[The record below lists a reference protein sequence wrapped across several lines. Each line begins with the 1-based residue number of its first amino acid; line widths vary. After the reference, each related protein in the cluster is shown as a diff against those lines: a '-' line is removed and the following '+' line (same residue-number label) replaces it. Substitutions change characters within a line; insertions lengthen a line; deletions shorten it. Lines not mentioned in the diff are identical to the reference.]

1 MKNIFSSRGHRFMRH
16 RLAAILTV
24 IGLLFS
30 IMLTAYGCNSE
41 NNVVIDIDPVVS
53 SGDTLSG
60 SDISGSDISGTDS
73 TAATS
78 VPTTAALTTTDVAV
92 RATSAPTRYPQDHE
106 DVFAPDYQSD
116 YYIIVY
122 TLNCST
128 LVLQKDENG
137 KYTIPVKTFL
147 CSPGADDSPTKPGVY
162 VLYRRHVW
170 RYMMQVY
177 GHYCSGFGDGTGYLF
192 HSVPYL
198 EEENNTLSTRYDD
211 LGTRASHGCV
221 RLCTRDAKWIF
232 DNIPFGTQVHVIDDK
247 NGPPA
252 DPVPM
257 RNTAPRYR
265 GWDPTDPD
273 PINPYNRTPPEELT
287 YFTHTSAGT
296 QPTTTVAA
304 Q

>member
-1 MKNIFSSRGHRFMRH
+1 MKNTSSSRGHRFMRH

-30 IMLTAYGCNSE
+30 IMLTAYGCESE

-53 SGDTLSG
+53 TGDTVSDT
-60 SDISGSDISGTDS
+60 DISGSDISATGS
-73 TAATS
+73 TAAS
-78 VPTTAALTTTDVAV
+78 SAPTTAALTTTDVAV
-92 RATSAPTRYPQDHE
+92 KATAASTRYPQDHE
-106 DVFAPDYQSD
+106 DVFAPDYESD

-128 LVLQKDENG
+128 LVLKKDENG

-147 CSPGADDSPTKPGVY
+147 CSPGADETPTKPGIY

-170 RYMMQVY
+170 RYMMHVY

-192 HSVPYL
+192 HSVPFL
-198 EEENNTLSTRYDD
+198 EENNATLSRRYDD

-232 DNIPFGTQVHVIDDK
+232 DNIPFGTQVHVVDDK

-252 DPVPM
+252 EPVPM
-257 RNTAPRYR
+257 RITEAPYKN
-265 GWDPTDPD
+265 WDPTDPD
-273 PINPYNRTPPEELT
+273 PMNPYNRTPPEQLT
-287 YFTHTSAGT
+287 YFTHTSASAL
-296 QPTTTVAA
+296 PTTTVAA
-304 Q
+304 N